1 MNCNTG
7 IWWKTLTAAA
17 AVGILAAGPVAAQ
30 KTTLVVYTALE
41 TDQIKAYQEGF
52 NKAYPD
58 IEITWVRDSTGRD
71 HDQAARPKRTIPR
84 PTS

>member
-30 KTTLVVYTALE
+30 KTSSL
-41 TDQIKAYQEGF
+41 
-52 NKAYPD
+52 
-58 IEITWVRDSTGRD
+58 STR
-71 HDQAARPKRTIPR
+71 RSRL
-84 PTS
+84 TS